1 MLRDNHDGIYGA
13 SDAPSVCPDCGMPWE
28 VGERV
33 LTKDEAAIGG
43 WEDWMYCKECDQE
56 LFYPVIHRPS
66 CTA

>member
-1 MLRDNHDGIYGA
+1 MIRDDHDGLYGS
-13 SDAPSVCPDCGMPWE
+13 SDAPSVCPDCGTPWE
-28 VGERV
+28 AGERV

-66 CTA
+66 SN